1 MTWGNVREM
10 ETWRSG
16 LQLPQYLM
24 AVQPQVK
31 FQFMC
36 FELRTV
42 QSPLSLKSPELLGSL
57 HLKELK
63 YVGWTSQPFD
73 MSV

>member
-10 ETWRSG
+10 ENWRSS

-24 AVQPQVK
+24 AVQPRVS
-31 FQFMC
+31 FNSC
-36 FELRTV
+36 V
-42 QSPLSLKSPELLGSL
+42 LKSPELLGSL